1 MVFDLE
7 VAGEQGIW
15 KEFLFKQPWKTFAEH
30 QRIHNW
36 AEISCV
42 LYCTTWVRHF
52 CASWCRCCVDNLS
65 WTAPPCWT
73 WFNFGIGNIKHL
85 FSYSLWHIFGVGSNT
100 ACQTR
105 IKRDHYQVTHL
116 KLEKKL
122 LELRNWHGAGRIC
135 NFYPYINK
143 DIERFLFFLTTSD
156 NWNQKS
162 NLS

>member
-1 MVFDLE
+1 M

-73 WFNFGIGNIKHL
+73 WFNCGIGNIKHL
-85 FSYSLWHIFGVGSNT
+85 FSYSLWHIFEVGSNT

-105 IKRDHYQVTHL
+105 IRRDHYQVTHL